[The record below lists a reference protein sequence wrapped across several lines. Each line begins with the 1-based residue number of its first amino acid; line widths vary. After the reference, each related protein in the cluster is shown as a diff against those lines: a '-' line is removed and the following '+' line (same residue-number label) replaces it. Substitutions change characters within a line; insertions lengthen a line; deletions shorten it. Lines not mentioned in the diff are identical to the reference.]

1 MKGQIYMKI
10 RKVLG
15 ALALCMMTFLAIG
28 CGSSQGAAK
37 ADGAGSAQTQTAEN
51 TKVDKAVN
59 KTLVVYFSRS
69 GNTEYVAQ
77 EIAKETGA
85 DIFKVEPT
93 DDSYQ
98 ADYNTVVD
106 LAKKELQEGARP
118 PFQGQVEN
126 IGQYDTIYIGS
137 PVWWGDMP
145 MILYTFLDKYDLSG
159 KKLAPFVTH
168 EGSGLAQI
176 PQNLQKQVPNAKV
189 VDGLALRGSSA
200 RSSADEIK
208 SWVEK
213 VKSAQ

>member
-15 ALALCMMTFLAIG
+15 ALALCMMTFLAFG

-37 ADGAGSAQTQTAEN
+37 TDVSAQAAEN
-51 TKVDKAVN
+51 SNVDKAMN

>member
-37 ADGAGSAQTQTAEN
+37 TDVSAQAAEN
-51 TKVDKAVN
+51 SNVDKAVN

-200 RSSADEIK
+200 RNSADEIK